1 MSIPDGVREL
11 CDSYFKGCKKFLRV
25 NFGSSSSLEWIGAL
39 CFAGSGLLD
48 FEIPSTAGAI
58 GGGAFDECRLSG
70 SVLPRWLPLYGVVQG
85 TVSQLPRGGNQF
97 ANKIELET
105 RSSFTFV
112 F

>member
-25 NFGSSSSLEWIGAL
+25 TFGSSSSLEWIGAL

-48 FEIPSTAGAI
+48 FEIPSTVGAI

-70 SVLPRWLPLYGVVQG
+70 SVICRDGCRCMVLC
-85 TVSQLPRGGNQF
+85 
-97 ANKIELET
+97 K
-105 RSSFTFV
+105 
-112 F
+112 